1 MTEDPHT
8 PTSAGPTPERPE
20 GGEGSIRSD
29 QVASGRPTPPDPT
42 TQEVAA
48 EAGATAPQPTPT
60 VPASDASWSRP
71 PGTAAAEGASEMPMA
86 DRPEVL
92 VGAAFAGGLVAAKI
106 LKRLG
111 R

>member
-8 PTSAGPTPERPE
+8 PTSAGPTPEKL
-20 GGEGSIRSD
+20 
-29 QVASGRPTPPDPT
+29 T
-42 TQEVAA
+42 A

-60 VPASDASWSRP
+60 VPASEASWSRP
-71 PGTAAAEGASEMPMA
+71 PGTAAAEGAAETPMA

-92 VGAAFAGGLVAAKI
+92 VGAAFAGGLVAAQI